1 MLEKL
6 ILHNFKS
13 HKSTEL
19 HFDSSRLH
27 GLVGKNSA
35 GKTTVLQAL
44 HNLSKLTVYSFEKN
58 FKDENSPQFI
68 TTIGEKNMFV
78 TASGGWEN
86 ENKKKWEVSYS
97 WENKNTNNWTATV
110 SWNIDGNKNSWTNEK
125 LYNSYSYSSQSPP
138 LPSNVFR
145 PTVSVY
151 LKLVASNLAKAAYS
165 DEVTPRIE
173 FDGSGLAPTLDF
185 LRDEAPDKFQLIEE
199 KLTRIVPNVR
209 KIGIKRAKVPV
220 IRKRLIEV
228 DGKSISYEET
238 QEMTGQEVV
247 LDMNTGERIPAHAI
261 SEGTM
266 LTLGLLT
273 VLMNPNQPNLVLLDD
288 VEQGL
293 HPQAQRE
300 LMTVFKEIIA
310 ENPNLQIIFSTHS
323 PYIIDALV
331 PSQVHILNNSKSGF
345 TIAKRL
351 DEHPDVVW
359 AKETLTTGEFWD
371 AEGEDWVVEREISD

>member
-1 MLEKL
+1 M
-6 ILHNFKS
+6 
-13 HKSTEL
+13 
-19 HFDSSRLH
+19 
-27 GLVGKNSA
+27 
-35 GKTTVLQAL
+35 LQAL
-44 HNLSKLTVYSFEKN
+44 HNLSKLVNSQLFITTFIN
-58 FKDENSPQFI
+58 ENSPQFL
-68 TTIGEKNMFV
+68 TKIGEKYMSL
-78 TASGGWEN
+78 TASGFWKDPNQDIWEI
-86 ENKKKWEVSYS
+86 SYS
-97 WENKNTNNWTATV
+97 WKQDNSKRWIPKTSWKICENED
-110 SWNIDGNKNSWTNEK
+110 SFEK
-125 LYNSYSYSSQSPP
+125 ETYITYPHIFREYLPP
-138 LPSNVFR
+138 I
-145 PTVSVY
+145 VY
-151 LKLVASNLAKAAYS
+151 LKLVANNLAKPAYS
-165 DEVTPRIE
+165 DEVTPRVE

-209 KIGIKRAKVPV
+209 KVGIKRAKVPV
-220 IRKRLIEV
+220 IRQRLIEV
-228 DGKSISYEET
+228 NGKPISYEET
-238 QEMTGQEVV
+238 QEMTGQEIV

-261 SEGTM
+261 SDGTM

-323 PYIIDALV
+323 PYIIDALA

-345 TIAKRL
+345 TVSKRL
-351 DEHPDVVW
+351 DEYPDVEW

-371 AEGEDWVVEREISD
+371 AEGEDCVVEGEVSD